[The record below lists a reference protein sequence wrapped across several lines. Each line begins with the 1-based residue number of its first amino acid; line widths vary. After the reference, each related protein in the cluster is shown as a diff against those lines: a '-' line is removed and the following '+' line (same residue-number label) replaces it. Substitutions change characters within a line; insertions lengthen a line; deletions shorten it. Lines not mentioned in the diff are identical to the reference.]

1 MFDIAWLRSVASS
14 LLGAILCACSTGP
27 YKDQVTAFDGA
38 LSTAQAA
45 FTSLE
50 NQQATA
56 AAVRQVSQAATRGKF
71 LTVTSCDLT
80 KSPKKDP
87 KNCALMLGGTE
98 PLKIKTNAPQGH
110 VLMTAFVDYGDGLA
124 KLVAAKDITDLNTG
138 ITKVNSSVGSLAKS
152 LGGTAAFV
160 PYVGPALDLLAFAF
174 NQYLE
179 ARRVEALKNAII
191 SAESVVELAVPE
203 LAKEARVLQKNAFQD
218 RNTQLQ
224 QRVDA
229 VVDAGRDW
237 SGSTNELTEE
247 SIQGY
252 AALKNLAE
260 LDAGAA
266 FEQLGVAHKKLVEAA
281 RSPQFSLQDAET
293 AILAFGQKAE
303 ALYVAAQPQAAPT
316 KSAPSKPTK
325 K

>member
-1 MFDIAWLRSVASS
+1 MSLRRVTSS
-14 LLGAILCACSTGP
+14 LLGVVLCACSTGP

-45 FTSLE
+45 FTALE

-56 AAVRQVSQAATRGKF
+56 AAVRQVSQAAARGKF

-80 KSPKKDP
+80 KNPKRDP
-87 KNCALMLGGTE
+87 KNCTLMLGGTE
-98 PLKIKTNAPQGH
+98 PLKIKTTAPQGQ
-110 VLMTAFVDYGDGLA
+110 VLMKAFVDYGDGLA
-124 KLVAAKDITDLNTG
+124 KLVAAKDVTDLNTG
-138 ITKVNSSVGSLAKS
+138 ITKVNSSVGGLVKT

-179 ARRVEALKNAII
+179 ARRVEALQNAII
-191 SAESVVELAVPE
+191 NAESVVELAVPE
-203 LAKEARVLQKNAFQD
+203 LAEEARALQKNAFQD

-229 VVDAGRDW
+229 VVDAGPDW

-252 AALKNLAE
+252 SALKNLAE
-260 LDAGAA
+260 IDAGAA
-266 FEQLGVAHKKLVEAA
+266 FEQLGIAHKKLVQAA
-281 RSPQFSLQDAET
+281 RNPQFSLQDAET

-303 ALYVAAQPQAAPT
+303 ALYVATQPQAAPT
-316 KSAPSKPTK
+316 KSAPTK
-325 K
+325 SAKK